1 MPLHRWT
8 TRLAAAC
15 IAIAA
20 LAGCVTT
27 ESVTRGGATGVDSKS
42 LMLVDAEQLN
52 DQSAAIYREMMTDA
66 RTEDRLNSDPVT
78 TTRLQRIGDELIR
91 HVAIFR
97 DDAPGWDWEINVI
110 RSPELNAFCMPGG
123 KIAFYTGIIDR
134 LELSDDEIAAIMGH
148 EIAHALR
155 EHSRARISRAL
166 IGDFGTLVL
175 GNVLATDITTMNDLV
190 VLRQLLSDLPYSRK
204 HETEAD
210 IMGLELAARAGFDP
224 EAAVRVWEK
233 MAAEGGSSV
242 PEFQS
247 THPSHETRINT
258 IRSKLHIV
266 RPLYAN
272 GAGSTVPVTKANS
285 SAAAEALRADAYQD
299 ERDSFKQAL
308 ATVGLL
314 KKQESQK

>member
-8 TRLAAAC
+8 TRLAAVC
-15 IAIAA
+15 VAITG
-20 LAGCVTT
+20 LTGCVTT

-52 DQSAAIYREMMTDA
+52 DQSATIYREMMTDA
-66 RTEDRLNSDPVT
+66 RAEQRLNSDTAT

-91 HVAIFR
+91 HVAVFR
-97 DDAPGWDWEINVI
+97 DDAPDWDWEINVI

-166 IGDFGTLVL
+166 VGDFGTLVL
-175 GNVLATDITTMNDLV
+175 GNVLATDIATMNDLV

-224 EAAVRVWEK
+224 EAAVRVWQK
-233 MAAEGGSSV
+233 MAAEGGSGV

-272 GAGSTVPVTKANS
+272 GAGSPVPVIKPDS
-285 SAAAEALRADAYQD
+285 SAAIETLRADAYQD
-299 ERDSFKQAL
+299 ERDSFRQAL
-308 ATVGLL
+308 ATVDLL
-314 KKQESQK
+314 KKQESEK

>member
-1 MPLHRWT
+1 MLLHRWT

-15 IAIAA
+15 VAIAG
-20 LAGCVTT
+20 LAGCVST

-52 DQSAAIYREMMTDA
+52 HQSAMIYREMMMDA
-66 RTEDRLNSDPVT
+66 RVEGRLNSNPHT
-78 TTRLQRIGDELIR
+78 TDRLQRIGDELIR
-91 HVAIFR
+91 HVAVFR
-97 DDAPGWDWEINVI
+97 DDAPGWEWDINVI
-110 RSPELNAFCMPGG
+110 SSPELNAFCMPGG

-134 LELSDDEIAAIMGH
+134 LNLTDDEIAAIMGH

-155 EHSRARISRAL
+155 EHSRARVSRA
-166 IGDFGTLVL
+166 IVGDFGTLVL
-175 GNVLATDITTMNDLV
+175 GNVLATDASMINDLV

-210 IMGLELAARAGFDP
+210 IMGLELAARAGFNP
-224 EAAVRVWEK
+224 EAAVRVWQK

-247 THPSHETRINT
+247 THPSHATRINT
-258 IRSKLHIV
+258 IRSNLHIV
-266 RPLYAN
+266 RPLYAD
-272 GAGSTVPVTKANS
+272 GAGSPVPVIQPES

-308 ATVGLL
+308 ATVDLL
-314 KKQESQK
+314 KKQGLEK